1 MTLAKKVGIWM
12 DHSSAHL
19 IEIKDDGSNNEIVSK
34 FTYEEKEQTEKKSE
48 FLMHNKEN
56 HERSAYYK
64 KLGEIIK
71 GYTDVVLFG
80 PTEAKTELL
89 NLLKKD
95 HHFDKIKIVVKN
107 SDKLTE
113 HQQHAFVKDYFFKE
127 LI

>member
-1 MTLAKKVGIWM
+1 M